1 MTAIF
6 ETSVQ
11 SKKTN
16 FEDIPIIDIASL
28 VNGSDIESVAK
39 KLRFACE
46 NIGFIYIKNH
56 GVEQKLIDD
65 LFKISKEFF
74 SLPIE
79 EKNKLHIKHS
89 NLTLRAY
96 IGIPSHSAIITYL
109 STYSM
114 KMIKGYKISLHL
126 IFGRNSFSSIQKRS
140 DLEMLDNVLLALR
153 SRYTITC
160 AKNCF
165 KKA

>member
-28 VNGSDIESVAK
+28 VNDSDIESVAK

-96 IGIPSHSAIITYL
+96 TDRYPPH
-109 STYSM
+109 
-114 KMIKGYKISLHL
+114 
-126 IFGRNSFSSIQKRS
+126 IQQ
-140 DLEMLDNVLLALR
+140 
-153 SRYTITC
+153 
-160 AKNCF
+160 
-165 KKA
+165 